1 MGFRGRGFETRAD
14 IENGSS
20 TRAGGESARG
30 SGDDDS
36 VVPDFSEIEWLGEMN
51 GVIVQKCRR
60 QETCVNLTN
69 NLFQTAKCVSHG
81 QSLR

>member
-1 MGFRGRGFETRAD
+1 MVSKHGLTLKTARVQELR
-14 IENGSS
+14 
-20 TRAGGESARG
+20 GESARG

-60 QETCVNLTN
+60 EETCVNLTN